1 MQKGERGI
9 WLFKGGKGRLGL
21 KIPRLLSSESASELL
36 LSTVQTC
43 SWTRSRKMPQS
54 QNRVNAPP
62 RLSGLA
68 GPYLS
73 PSCYPSLGMP
83 LVHIFPSGAEHTGS
97 KCGVLLML
105 KCRCYMAHCSK
116 SIWMHTWMYKNMCM
130 SLVQR
135 SVNILHRKSLFS
147 FFSLEMFG
155 SKKEDYLSLSLFKL
169 RKAMVA
175 CSRSC
180 KQYKDML
187 CKWKRSWFEA

>member
-1 MQKGERGI
+1 MLHRGCRD
-9 WLFKGGKGRLGL
+9 L
-21 KIPRLLSSESASELL
+21 E
-36 LSTVQTC
+36 
-43 SWTRSRKMPQS
+43 
-54 QNRVNAPP
+54 
-62 RLSGLA
+62 
-68 GPYLS
+68 PYLS
-73 PSCYPSLGMP
+73 SSCYPSLGMP
-83 LVHIFPSGAEHTGS
+83 LVHIFPSGVEHTLYHTGS

-116 SIWMHTWMYKNMCM
+116 SIWMHTWMWA
-130 SLVQR
+130 VQEHVYEC
-135 SVNILHRKSLFS
+135 SSKICEYSPSKIFVL